1 MPFPASSWG
10 TGFAQLWLMLS
21 SSQGQRAVSPRT
33 ALAQGVPRKA
43 KGNSASES
51 STDFTELC
59 SGQIFLL
66 FQNALGFFLKTS
78 LHRAVAFKVYVSK
91 SMVFPGRYRPL
102 HISLQPSFFSTVSS
116 APQQHLHPALQPCG
130 TSQLQSRHRVVSWSC
145 SQAPRSQAQ
154 HCSQGSSHVG
164 VSTALF

>member
-1 MPFPASSWG
+1 MKAARISPSSALG
-10 TGFAQLWLMLS
+10 KFFYYFRMLW
-21 SSQGQRAVSPRT
+21 
-33 ALAQGVPRKA
+33 
-43 KGNSASES
+43 
-51 STDFTELC
+51 
-59 SGQIFLL
+59 
-66 FQNALGFFLKTS
+66 GFFLKTS

-164 VSTALF
+164 VSTALFHAAHGHHAAMHRGNQLSF

>member
-1 MPFPASSWG
+1 MKAARISPSSALG
-10 TGFAQLWLMLS
+10 KFFYYFRMLW
-21 SSQGQRAVSPRT
+21 
-33 ALAQGVPRKA
+33 
-43 KGNSASES
+43 
-51 STDFTELC
+51 
-59 SGQIFLL
+59 
-66 FQNALGFFLKTS
+66 GFFLKTS

-116 APQQHLHPALQPCG
+116 APQQHLHPALQPCVQPCG

-154 HCSQGSSHVG
+154 HCSQPRLQPRRSQHCS
-164 VSTALF
+164 VSCCPWTSCCYAQGEPTVFLGQTKPP